1 MSDPVGLLKRAEK
14 KGVPS
19 SGFMK
24 LFSGSDSYK
33 FEEAADLCV
42 QAATIYR
49 LRKELNL
56 AGDSFLKA
64 ADYQKKAGNEDE
76 AGNTY
81 VEAYKCFKSGGNSV
95 NAVDSLEN
103 AIQIFTHRGQF
114 RRGANFKFE
123 LGEILENDLHDYA
136 KAIDCYELAGEWY
149 AQDQSV
155 ALSNKC
161 FIKCADLK
169 ALDGQYIEASDIYSK
184 LIKSSMGN
192 RLSQWSLKDYFLKKG
207 LCQLAATDAVA
218 AARTLQEGQSE
229 DPNFADSRE
238 SNFLKSLIDAV
249 NEGDSEQLSEHCKEF
264 DNFMRLDKWK
274 ITILNKIK
282 ESIQQ
287 QEDDLL

>member
-1 MSDPVGLLKRAEK
+1 
-14 KGVPS
+14 
-19 SGFMK
+19 MK

-123 LGEILENDLHDYA
+123 LGQILQVFTS
-136 KAIDCYELAGEWY
+136 
-149 AQDQSV
+149 AQ
-155 ALSNKC
+155 K
-161 FIKCADLK
+161 
-169 ALDGQYIEASDIYSK
+169 
-184 LIKSSMGN
+184 
-192 RLSQWSLKDYFLKKG
+192 
-207 LCQLAATDAVA
+207 
-218 AARTLQEGQSE
+218 
-229 DPNFADSRE
+229 
-238 SNFLKSLIDAV
+238 
-249 NEGDSEQLSEHCKEF
+249 
-264 DNFMRLDKWK
+264 
-274 ITILNKIK
+274 
-282 ESIQQ
+282 
-287 QEDDLL
+287 